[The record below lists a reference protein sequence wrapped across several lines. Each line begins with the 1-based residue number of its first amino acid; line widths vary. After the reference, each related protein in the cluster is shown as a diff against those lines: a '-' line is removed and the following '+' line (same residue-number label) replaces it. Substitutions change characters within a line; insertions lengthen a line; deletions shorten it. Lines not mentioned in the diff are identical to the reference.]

1 MNPGNHK
8 DFIFLV
14 SLGPI
19 LFPGSLRTS
28 KEISNPFKMSP
39 LRLRHERDVDSQAWK
54 TRNRK
59 TCILKCTDCKSMN
72 CTHLPCCKC
81 FASNYSDMHE
91 IQIVVMLSSRI
102 QNTLLAL
109 STIFCRVLSLG
120 PSFSAPLSTQLKY
133 PRLISILTAP
143 FLPVSITGTY
153 PTCIPSSYCRY

>member
-1 MNPGNHK
+1 MSLVVKNTPAHAGNSR
-8 DFIFLV
+8 DVGLI
-14 SLGPI
+14 
-19 LFPGSLRTS
+19 PGSGRSLEEEMATHSSIHTWKIPWTEEPSRLQSMGS
-28 KEISNPFKMSP
+28 K
-39 LRLRHERDVDSQAWK
+39 RVGHDWAH
-54 TRNRK
+54 
-59 TCILKCTDCKSMN
+59 
-72 CTHLPCCKC
+72 THLPCCKC

>member
-59 TCILKCTDCKSMN
+59 TYILKCTDCKSRNWLDIRQRLRTNLFWGYSLHAVYLLIMLEN
-72 CTHLPCCKC
+72 HSVKKENDLYLSDKIETNDRSLGTGNS
-81 FASNYSDMHE
+81 ASNH
-91 IQIVVMLSSRI
+91 VH
-102 QNTLLAL
+102 
-109 STIFCRVLSLG
+109 
-120 PSFSAPLSTQLKY
+120 
-133 PRLISILTAP
+133 
-143 FLPVSITGTY
+143 
-153 PTCIPSSYCRY
+153 